1 MRSNVVIY
9 AGIAGLF
16 VAPAAHAQN
25 RPDFSG
31 VWAVVQETPAAGA
44 PRPTAPP
51 FGAQFTLRQSGEQ
64 IAITYPVGD
73 FTLTTTHPLNG
84 SESRSRRPGRLC
96 EADSANIWTAAWEDS
111 AIGMSMVG
119 IVPPGGGD
127 TIKSD
132 LKRVLKLQLPDTM
145 VVETT
150 VRPSGQPPRTLT
162 TSYKR
167 TGAAPAE
174 TSAAV
179 ETAAVKSTIAQVSW
193 IAGTWI
199 GTTGSNTFEER
210 WTPSAG
216 GSMLAMSRTIRGGVM
231 SAFEF
236 LCIVEREGGL
246 VYQAMPNG
254 RQPAT
259 DFKLTKIDADS
270 ATFENPAHD
279 SPKMI
284 RYAKRP
290 DGSLEAVVGDGKQRA
305 QTFVFKR
312 QE

>member
-1 MRSNVVIY
+1 MRSNAVIY
-9 AGIAGLF
+9 AGIASLF
-16 VAPAAHAQN
+16 VAAAAEAQN

-31 VWAVVQETPAAGA
+31 VWAVVQETPAPGA
-44 PRPTAPP
+44 PRSPAPP

-64 IAITYPVGD
+64 IAITYPVGE

-84 SESRSRRPGRLC
+84 NESRSRRPGRLC
-96 EADSANIWTAAWEDS
+96 EADSANIWTAAWEDG

-132 LKRVLKLQLPDTM
+132 LKRVLKLQSPDTM

-150 VRPSGQPPRTLT
+150 VRPAGQPPRTLT

-167 TGAAPAE
+167 TGPASAE

-179 ETAAVKSTIAQVSW
+179 DTSAVKATIAQVSW

-216 GSMLAMSRTIRGGVM
+216 GSMLAMARTIRGGVM

-246 VYQAMPNG
+246 VYQAMP
-254 RQPAT
+254 
-259 DFKLTKIDADS
+259 KLTKIDAES

-279 SPKMI
+279 FPKMI